1 MRADLRYKPRS
12 GYNTRSTTGAVKR
25 TFIFV
30 GFVACAAS
38 LLAAFYFDFAFSSYI
53 PLSTGL
59 GSRISP
65 SESPET
71 CTPDRESVK
80 GPQPA
85 GYNGSQ
91 EVADLTSPGDTLLSL
106 LYENMSDD
114 FVVDKVASSLQLII
128 QAHLKKPFDP
138 NAPFKPGKR
147 YSFTLDKDGLF
158 LKATIEL
165 EPSEIFHCAVVDG
178 LLKSWKEE
186 VVLDFKEESV
196 SFPVIGDLTE
206 SVLNA
211 GEGVELA
218 LKLSSVFRWDIDF
231 RSESMRGD
239 VCRVLFERRYADDR
253 PSGYGRILSAVYEGR
268 KTGKKTAVLFNN
280 EYYDEK
286 GIQLKKN
293 FLRSPLSVLKV
304 TSRYGMRFHP
314 VFRVWRKHDGVDYA
328 APQGTPVWA
337 IANGMVTFAGWN
349 HGYGNYV
356 CVKHDNG
363 YESRYGHLRRT
374 FVKVGQ
380 RVKQRQ
386 KIGLVGMTGIA
397 TGPHLDFQLL
407 LKGKH
412 INPLGVTMLAEVRSV
427 PEPLKGRFNF
437 VAQQY
442 QHKLSAMML
451 SQESTRIGVRQ

>member
-1 MRADLRYKPRS
+1 MRAEISYKPRRRNNALS
-12 GYNTRSTTGAVKR
+12 GRGAVR
-25 TFIFV
+25 RVLLFI
-30 GFVACAAS
+30 GLMTCSAAIW
-38 LLAAFYFDFAFSSYI
+38 AAFHFDIAFSSYA
-53 PLSTGL
+53 PLSAVLPT
-59 GSRISP
+59 RMPNSP
-65 SESPET
+65 QPEA
-71 CTPDRESVK
+71 CSADRESDKPV
-80 GPQPA
+80 QSA

-91 EVADLTSPGDTLLSL
+91 EIADLTTPGDTLISL
-106 LYENMSDD
+106 LYENISDD
-114 FVVDKVASSLQLII
+114 SVVDKVAASLQSII
-128 QAHLKKPFDP
+128 ETHLNKPFDP
-138 NAPFKPGKR
+138 NIPFKPGKR
-147 YSFTLDKDGLF
+147 YSITLDKDGLF
-158 LKATIEL
+158 LKATFEL
-165 EPSEIFHCAVVDG
+165 EPSQIFHCAVQDG

-186 VVLDFKEESV
+186 VVLEFREETI

-280 EYYDEK
+280 EYYDIN
-286 GIQLKKN
+286 GVQLKKN

-337 IANGMVTFAGWN
+337 IANGVVTFAGWN
-349 HGYGNYV
+349 NGYGNYV
-356 CVKHDNG
+356 CVRHDNG
-363 YESRYGHLRRT
+363 YESRYGHLRRM

-412 INPLGVTMLAEVRSV
+412 INPLGVKMVSEVRSV
-427 PEPLKGRFNF
+427 PKPLKDRFAYL
-437 VAQQY
+437 AQQY
-442 QHKLSAMML
+442 QSKMSTLML
-451 SQESTRIGVRQ
+451 SQESTGVLVRQ

>member
-1 MRADLRYKPRS
+1 MRAELRVTLQPRYGRAAS
-12 GYNTRSTTGAVKR
+12 GAVTR
-25 TFIFV
+25 VLIFAALIV
-30 GFVACAAS
+30 CVAAMFAA
-38 LLAAFYFDFAFSSYI
+38 LYHDAALSSYM
-53 PLSTGL
+53 PLSI
-59 GSRISP
+59 ISP
-65 SESPET
+65 SRPSPSSGPET
-71 CTPDRESVK
+71 CAAETDTSK
-80 GPQPA
+80 AMQPP

-91 EVADLTSPGDTLLSL
+91 EIADLTSPGDTLLSL
-106 LYENMSDD
+106 LYENIQDD
-114 FVVDKVASSLQLII
+114 FVAEKVAASLQSII
-128 QAHLKKPFDP
+128 EVHLKRQFDP
-138 NAPFKPGKR
+138 NSPFKPGKR
-147 YSFTLDKDGLF
+147 YSIVMDKDGLF
-158 LKATIEL
+158 IKATFEL
-165 EPSEIFHCAVVDG
+165 EPSEIFHCSVVDG

-186 VVLDFKEESV
+186 VVLDFKEETV

-239 VCRVLFERRYADDR
+239 VCKVLFERRYADDR

-280 EYYDEK
+280 EYYDEN
-286 GIQLKKN
+286 GVQLKKN

-304 TSRYGMRFHP
+304 SSRYGMRFHP

-337 IANGMVTFAGWN
+337 VANGVVTFAGW
-349 HGYGNYV
+349 HSGYGNYV

-363 YESRYGHLRRT
+363 YESRYGHLRRM

-386 KIGLVGMTGIA
+386 KIGLVGMTGVA

-412 INPLGVTMLAEVRSV
+412 VNPLGVKMVAEVRSV
-427 PEPLKGRFNF
+427 PEPLKERFNF
-437 VAQQY
+437 LAQQY
-442 QHKLSAMML
+442 QHKISRMIL
-451 SQESTRIGVRQ
+451 SQESAEGVARR

>member
-1 MRADLRYKPRS
+1 MRAELRFKPQPRYGKGSS
-12 GYNTRSTTGAVKR
+12 GAAKR
-25 TFIFV
+25 VLLF
-30 GFVACAAS
+30 AAAIGCMAA
-38 LLAAFYFDFAFSSYI
+38 LLAALYFDAAFSSYM
-53 PLSTGL
+53 PLSML
-59 GSRISP
+59 LPSRTSP
-65 SESPET
+65 STGPEACLAEPET
-71 CTPDRESVK
+71 SK
-80 GPQPA
+80 GTQPP

-91 EVADLTSPGDTLLSL
+91 EIADLTSPGDTLLSL
-106 LYENMSDD
+106 LYENLQDD
-114 FVVDKVASSLQLII
+114 FVVERVASSLQSII

-147 YSFTLDKDGLF
+147 YSIVLDKDGLF
-158 LKATIEL
+158 IKATFEL

-186 VVLDFKEESV
+186 VVLDFKEETI

-218 LKLSSVFRWDIDF
+218 LKLGSVFRWDIDF

-239 VCRVLFERRYADDR
+239 VCKVLFERRYADDR

-280 EYYDEK
+280 EYYDEN
-286 GIQLKKN
+286 GVQLKKN

-337 IANGMVTFAGWN
+337 IANGVVTFAGWN
-349 HGYGNYV
+349 NGYGNYV

-363 YESRYGHLRRT
+363 YESRYGHLRRM

-386 KIGLVGMTGIA
+386 KIGLVGMTGVA

-412 INPLGVTMLAEVRSV
+412 INPLGVKMVAEVRSV
-427 PEPLKGRFNF
+427 PEPLKDRFNF
-437 VAQQY
+437 LAQQY
-442 QHKLSAMML
+442 QHKISKMIL
-451 SQESTRIGVRQ
+451 SQENAEGVALR

>member
-1 MRADLRYKPRS
+1 MRAELRFKPQPR
-12 GYNTRSTTGAVKR
+12 YRR
-25 TFIFV
+25 
-30 GFVACAAS
+30 AAS
-38 LLAAFYFDFAFSSYI
+38 GAAKRVLIFAAAIGCTAALLAALYFDAAFSSYM
-53 PLSTGL
+53 PLSV
-59 GSRISP
+59 ISP
-65 SESPET
+65 SRITSSPDSET
-71 CTPDRESVK
+71 CLAESETSK
-80 GPQPA
+80 AMQPP
-85 GYNGSQ
+85 GFNGSQ
-91 EVADLTSPGDTLLSL
+91 EIADLTSPGDTLLSL
-106 LYENMSDD
+106 LYENLQDD
-114 FVVDKVASSLQLII
+114 FVAEKVATSLQSII

-138 NAPFKPGKR
+138 NVPFKPGKR
-147 YSFTLDKDGLF
+147 YSIVLDKDGLF
-158 LKATIEL
+158 IKATFEL

-186 VVLDFKEESV
+186 VVLDFKEETI

-239 VCRVLFERRYADDR
+239 VCKVLFERRYADDR
-253 PSGYGRILSAVYEGR
+253 PSGYGRILSAIYEGR

-280 EYYDEK
+280 EYYDEN
-286 GIQLKKN
+286 GVQLKKN

-337 IANGMVTFAGWN
+337 IANGVVTFAGWN
-349 HGYGNYV
+349 NGYGNYV

-363 YESRYGHLRRT
+363 YESRYGHLRKM

-386 KIGLVGMTGIA
+386 KVGLVGMTGIA

-407 LKGKH
+407 FNGKH
-412 INPLGVTMLAEVRSV
+412 INPLGVKMVAEVRSV
-427 PEPLKGRFNF
+427 PEP
-437 VAQQY
+437 
-442 QHKLSAMML
+442 
-451 SQESTRIGVRQ
+451 

>member
-1 MRADLRYKPRS
+1 MRYVPHIGFRPRS
-12 GYNTRSTTGAVKR
+12 ARGAVR
-25 TFIFV
+25 RVILFV
-30 GFVACAAS
+30 GLMVCTLSLVAV
-38 LLAAFYFDFAFSSYI
+38 LYFDLAFSSYM
-53 PLSTGL
+53 PLPTVLSQRL
-59 GSRISP
+59 SP
-65 SESPET
+65 SEPRET
-71 CTPDRESVK
+71 CTPEREPAMATQPFAFK
-80 GPQPA
+80 G
-85 GYNGSQ
+85 S
-91 EVADLTSPGDTLLSL
+91 EEIADLTSPGDTLVSL
-106 LYENMSDD
+106 LYENISDD
-114 FVVDKVASSLQLII
+114 FVVEKVAASFQSII
-128 QAHLKKPFDP
+128 QAHTNKPFDP
-138 NAPFKPGKR
+138 NSPFKPGKR
-147 YSFTLDKDGLF
+147 YSITLDKDGLF
-158 LKATIEL
+158 IKATFEL
-165 EPSEIFHCAVVDG
+165 EPSEIFHCAVEDG

-186 VVLDFKEESV
+186 VVLDFKEETV

-239 VCRVLFERRYADDR
+239 VCSVLFERRYADDR

-280 EYYDEK
+280 EYYDEN
-286 GIQLKKN
+286 GVQLKKN

-337 IANGMVTFAGWN
+337 IANGVVTFAGWN
-349 HGYGNYV
+349 NGYGNYV

-363 YESRYGHLRRT
+363 YESRYGHLQRT

-407 LKGKH
+407 FRGKH
-412 INPLGVTMLAEVRSV
+412 MNPLGVKMVSEVRSV
-427 PEPLKGRFNF
+427 PEPLRYRFNF
-437 VAQQY
+437 LVQQY
-442 QHKLSAMML
+442 QHKMSSMML
-451 SQESTRIGVRQ
+451 SQESAGVLVRR